1 MTHPQLRVRCPV
13 LMSHADS
20 RFLAMFFPLSTLLV
34 PSSHIN
40 FNRSP
45 ERGRNVPLLKM
56 GLFRGNDN
64 VMDSMDPIVLKGAPL
79 FKLFSFFFSDTPTK
93 ARHYVFFL
101 KGN

>member
-40 FNRSP
+40 FTGHLN
-45 ERGRNVPLLKM
+45 
-56 GLFRGNDN
+56 
-64 VMDSMDPIVLKGAPL
+64 GAAMYP
-79 FKLFSFFFSDTPTK
+79 S
-93 ARHYVFFL
+93 
-101 KGN
+101 